1 MRITKSIKIISIL
14 VLSLI
19 FFGCAHALE
28 PSGKSSEALTDANIA
43 AIVVGANKIDIS
55 AGKIALDRSG
65 DKRVREF
72 AQRMVTDHQSVL
84 DSAVKLVTRL
94 GVTPQNN
101 ELVYS
106 LSKQSVEH
114 EARLKSMR
122 GREFNKLYI
131 DHEIAYHE
139 AVIGVIKKQLIP
151 GANNQELKEMLVSVL
166 PAFDAHLAHCKG
178 IQASL

>member
-1 MRITKSIKIISIL
+1 MRGKNLLQNTVF
-14 VLSLI
+14 VLI
-19 FFGCAHALE
+19 AVAFIGCAHAMDHE
-28 PSGKSSEALTDANIA
+28 NNSNAKITDANIA

-65 DKRVREF
+65 NNKVREF

-101 ELVYS
+101 DLVYT
-106 LSKQSVEH
+106 LAKQSTDH
-114 EARLKSMR
+114 EAQLNKLQ
-122 GREFNKLYI
+122 GNDFDKLYI
-131 DHEIAYHE
+131 DHEVAYHE
-139 AVIGVIKKQLIP
+139 AVIGVIKTQLIP
-151 GANNQELKEMLVSVL
+151 GANNHELKDMLVSVL